1 MKVMSRQARHTA
13 DTRQG
18 LVDEARKL
26 FARRGYHAAS
36 LDAVCAQAGVTKGAL
51 YHHFENKE
59 DLFLA
64 VLDDVEKDLVR
75 AGTTDSEP
83 TTSEPSGDVWDQLR
97 NGCQA
102 FLDVCVHPNTG
113 RILVEARSALVWER
127 ARQVER
133 RYLDLLS
140 DMLAHAAAKGI
151 IETARPDIL
160 AQLLFGLF
168 AESAS
173 MIASAPDPSV
183 KRRDVGRELDTI
195 LAGMRTA
202 NR

>member
-1 MKVMSRQARHTA
+1 MKVVSRQAKHAA

-36 LDAVCAQAGVTKGAL
+36 LDEVCAQAGVTKGAL

-75 AGTTDSEP
+75 AGTTASEP
-83 TTSEPSGDVWDQLR
+83 TASGPAGDMWDQLR

-113 RILVEARSALVWER
+113 RILIEARSAVVWER

-133 RYLDLLS
+133 RYLDLLG
-140 DMLAHAAAKGI
+140 DMLATPPPK
-151 IETARPDIL
+151 
-160 AQLLFGLF
+160 
-168 AESAS
+168 AS
-173 MIASAPDPSV
+173 SGPPDPTFWPNCSSV
-183 KRRDVGRELDTI
+183 FSPSRPR
-195 LAGMRTA
+195 
-202 NR
+202 

>member
-1 MKVMSRQARHTA
+1 MKVISRQARHTA

-36 LDAVCAQAGVTKGAL
+36 LDEVCAQAGVTKGAL
-51 YHHFENKE
+51 YHHFQNKE

-75 AGTTDSEP
+75 AGTTASGP
-83 TTSEPSGDVWDQLR
+83 TTSEPVGDMWDQLR

-113 RILVEARSALVWER
+113 RILIEARSAVVWER

-133 RYLDLLS
+133 RYLDVLG
-140 DMLAHAAAKGI
+140 DMLANAAAEGI

-160 AQLLFGLF
+160 AKLLFGLF

-173 MIASAPDPSV
+173 MIASAPDPAV
-183 KRRDVGRELDTI
+183 ERRDVGQELDTI
-195 LAGMRTA
+195 LAGLRTA

>member
-1 MKVMSRQARHTA
+1 MKVVSRQARHAA

-26 FARRGYHAAS
+26 FAQRGYHAAS
-36 LDAVCAQAGVTKGAL
+36 LDEVCVQAGVTKGAL

-75 AGTTDSEP
+75 AGTTASEP
-83 TTSEPSGDVWDQLR
+83 TASEPAGDMWDQLR
-97 NGCQA
+97 NGCQV
-102 FLDVCVHPNTG
+102 FLDGCVHPNTG
-113 RILVEARSALVWER
+113 RILIEARSALVWEH

-133 RYLDLLS
+133 RYLDLLG
-140 DMLAHAAAKGI
+140 DMLANAAAEGI
-151 IETARPDIL
+151 IDTARPDIL

-173 MIASAPDPSV
+173 MIASAPDPAV
-183 KRRDVGRELDTI
+183 ERRDVGQELDTI
-195 LAGMRTA
+195 LAGLRTA